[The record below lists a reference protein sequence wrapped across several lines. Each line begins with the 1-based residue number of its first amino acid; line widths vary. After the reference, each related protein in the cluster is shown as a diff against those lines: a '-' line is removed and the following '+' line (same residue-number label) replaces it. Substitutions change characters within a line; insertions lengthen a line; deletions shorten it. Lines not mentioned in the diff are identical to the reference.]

1 MSQRAYTMGDEPT
14 DGGDVGRP
22 VDGAGAGAD
31 PRRATRP
38 LDRRRFLALAGSAVA
53 TGAAGCGNDGEG
65 TATPLT
71 PRTDDDIVTVMT
83 SGLPRTFDFG
93 PSLDQPAGLAHLEGF
108 FQSLVLPADL
118 PTGEYY
124 TSGHTWAVDGREVS
138 VPCAVTD
145 FELDGTTVELDFDDR
160 LTYWN
165 GDSLDG
171 RAYHLRDRVVW
182 LGNGEQFGGESFD
195 HELVDATTY
204 RRVLDSEAANRFDAH
219 RAVHP
224 GMSPM
229 PPSFTEPWV
238 ERFETVSTEEEL
250 VDRFLDYVQ
259 GIVHL
264 DAFVEEGYGSG
275 AYEVESPDDIR
286 REAVDVAGVTANR
299 VSVYASPRSD
309 HPGEPGIDRLRVLTN
324 VGHGSIVNS
333 RANGGAAWSPLA
345 VPGSAA
351 GGGGVR
357 GAVAEQ
363 GTILDSGTGGFGTGV
378 VGPHGDIEPAN
389 VPDAVEQV
397 ASYPEPLR
405 RGRGLVFD
413 WGNDHLRRLW
423 VRRALVAA
431 LPLERAAR
439 RTSSQSMQAPARQTG
454 LLSGTDAS
462 VFEGA
467 FLEQLYEYPVAADTE
482 TAARWLREAGYE
494 RPDDQWVG
502 PGGEPLGFRILAAG
516 QWDLTVARVLSNGLT
531 SFGIAAA
538 VDNVSRPFYQER
550 VFTRE
555 FDLALTTFP
564 GGWSASRVY
573 GDWYDDQGRWRS
585 ASPVTVFGNPLDSC
599 REGGPASSPDAVT
612 LPTESGKLRIEDV
625 DYPEGGSTYRWPDAG
640 GVERSVC
647 RAATRLREP
656 GVDREA
662 YREAATVCA
671 RWYNYAVPNFVFA
684 QDVVGL
690 WADTGRLTVP
700 RSDHPATGLSR
711 AGPVA
716 PEHYHVQAGTVRVGS
731 DDG

>member
-1 MSQRAYTMGDEPT
+1 MREGSGMSDPRPGDST
-14 DGGDVGRP
+14 DHGEAE
-22 VDGAGAGAD
+22 GATAD
-31 PRRATRP
+31 PVQADEESGPRAG
-38 LDRRRFLALAGSAVA
+38 RRRFLAALGSVAVTA
-53 TGAAGCGNDGEG
+53 SAGCGGDDTG
-65 TATPLT
+65 TD
-71 PRTDDDIVTVMT
+71 PRT
-83 SGLPRTFDFG
+83 
-93 PSLDQPAGLAHLEGF
+93 PSLPDTAATAWVPLAPNSVDLGRTLTESAAKAVVGGYFHAP
-108 FQSLVLPADL
+108 VLPVRA
-118 PTGEYY
+118 PTGEAL
-124 TSGHTWAVDGREVS
+124 TSGHTWTVEGGRAEGDAREVS
-138 VPCAVTD
+138 VPCVVADYEVESD
-145 FELDGTTVELDFDDR
+145 ELVRLSFDDR
-160 LTYWN
+160 FSYWN
-165 GDSLDG
+165 GESLDG
-171 RAYHLRDRVVW
+171 RAYWLRDRVRW
-182 LGNGEQFGGESFD
+182 LGNGGVFDEESFPG
-195 HELVDATTY
+195 ELVSGTEY
-204 RRVLDSEAANRFDAH
+204 RSFYTGAAPNQFEAAVA
-219 RAVHP
+219 AHP
-224 GMSPM
+224 GLPPV
-229 PPSFTEPWV
+229 PPSVTEPWV
-238 ERFETVSTEEEL
+238 DRFTSASTETELSDEFAEYVGGKAGIETV
-250 VDRFLDYVQ
+250 
-259 GIVHL
+259 
-264 DAFVEEGYGSG
+264 AEEGYGTG
-275 AYEVESPDDIR
+275 PYEVESADDVR
-286 REAVDVAGVTANR
+286 REALESGGGLAVNAEV
-299 VSVYASPRSD
+299 VYARPWSEY
-309 HPGEPGIDRLRVLTN
+309 PGSTPLGGLRVLGPT
-324 VGHGSIVNS
+324 GGSPVS
-333 RANGGAAWSPLA
+333 
-345 VPGSAA
+345 
-351 GGGGVR
+351 
-357 GAVAEQ
+357 EQ
-363 GTILDSGTGGFGTGV
+363 GSFVGNGTLDVGSGVIGENADFAPSSVAGE
-378 VGPHGDIEPAN
+378 I
-389 VPDAVEQV
+389 EQV
-397 ASYPEPLR
+397 ATCPSANGLR
-405 RGRGLVFD
+405 SILVFD